1 MSIMNEKNVS
11 YLKDNLK
18 YMGFGDKLNS
28 DLEKNI
34 NEGSPEFQLKVN
46 EKMYKGNVEA
56 TLNFKKSPSS
66 EMYFFN
72 SYMARFTNDKGID
85 RTQQFNLNNGK
96 GVTLKE
102 AYNLLDGRAVLKD
115 LTNREGEKY
124 QAWMKIDFS
133 NSKSKNH
140 FEIRQFHAEK
150 YGFNLEGELGKLNL
164 TTLPEDKEKQ
174 LMQSLQK
181 GNLQAVNFIK
191 DGKETP
197 MYIEANP
204 QFKAINVYDPSGH
217 QLSKFEKEQFLNPS
231 KAKLTIETGL
241 PIKESSVNQMEKVQN
256 QKQDMVREVKQVQS
270 PEIQK
275 KSQNQNRGV
284 VKNSKVRNIKDLLP
298 QKKRSAK
305 KGLKIS

>member
-1 MSIMNEKNVS
+1 MNEKNVS

-18 YMGFGDKLNS
+18 YMGFGDKLNE

-34 NEGSPEFQLKVN
+34 NEGKTDFQMRMN

-66 EMYFFN
+66 DMYFFN
-72 SYMARFTNDKGID
+72 SYVAHYTNDKGID
-85 RTQQFNLNNGK
+85 RNRQFNLNNGK

-102 AYNLLDGRAVLKD
+102 AYNLLDGRSVLKE

-124 QAWMKIDFS
+124 QAWLKIDFS
-133 NSKSKNH
+133 SSDSKNH
-140 FEIRQFHAEK
+140 FEMRQFHAEK
-150 YGFNLEGELGKLNL
+150 YGFSLTMELGKLNL
-164 TTLPEDKEKQ
+164 VKLPEEKEKQ

-204 QFKAINVYDPSGH
+204 QFKGINVYDPSGH
-217 QLSKFEKEQFLNPS
+217 QLSKFEKEQYLNPDA
-231 KAKLTIETGL
+231 AKLTIETGAL
-241 PIKESSVNQMEKVQN
+241 VKESLSNEKEKVQN
-256 QKQDMVREVKQVQS
+256 QKQEIVREAKSSKV
-270 PEIQK
+270 PEVQK
-275 KSQNQNRGV
+275 KSLGRQV
-284 VKNSKVRNIKDLLP
+284 SKAKNKLKNIKDLLP
-298 QKKRSAK
+298 QKGKSARK
-305 KGLKIS
+305 TLKIS

>member
-1 MSIMNEKNVS
+1 MNEKNVS

-18 YMGFGDKLNS
+18 YAGFGDKLNA

-66 EMYFFN
+66 DMYFFN
-72 SYMARFTNDKGID
+72 SYVAHYTNENGID
-85 RTQQFNLNNGK
+85 RSRKFNLNNGK

-102 AYNLLDGRAVLKD
+102 AYNLLDGRSVLKD

-133 NSKSKNH
+133 SGDSKNH
-140 FEIRQFHAEK
+140 FEMRQFHAQK
-150 YGFNLEGELGKLNL
+150 YGFSLAAELGKLNVVKMS
-164 TTLPEDKEKQ
+164 EERQKQ

-181 GNLQAVNFIK
+181 GNLQAVNFLM

-204 QFKAINVYDPSGH
+204 QFKSINVFDPYGH
-217 QLSKFEKEQFLNPS
+217 QLSKIQKEPYLNPDR
-231 KAKLTIETGL
+231 AKLTIETIS
-241 PIKESSVNQMEKVQN
+241 PMTESSENEREKVQD
-256 QKQDMVREVKQVQS
+256 QKQETLKEAKLAKL
-270 PEIQK
+270 PEGPK
-275 KSQNQNRGV
+275 KRTGR
-284 VKNSKVRNIKDLLP
+284 NSKTAKNGFKNIKDLLP
-298 QKKRSAK
+298 QKGKRAK
-305 KGLKIS
+305 KNLKIS